1 MKVYLLRHGQDTL
14 NKRGGWSNEP
24 LTSSGVEQIKKAAH
38 LLVDVKFDALLSS
51 DLLRAVETAAILRS
65 ILSLDNVTYCRELRE
80 VNNGLLAG
88 MGNKIA
94 EERFPDLYWNTLKWD
109 EKYPEGESPKEFYER
124 IKQYWNR
131 IIKENDNERSIM
143 IVAHSGVFE
152 VIQNLVYGTEYSNKK
167 QRYKIKT
174 GEFVVIE
181 LNKYD

>member
-1 MKVYLLRHGQDTL
+1 
-14 NKRGGWSNEP
+14 
-24 LTSSGVEQIKKAAH
+24 
-38 LLVDVKFDALLSS
+38 
-51 DLLRAVETAAILRS
+51 
-65 ILSLDNVTYCRELRE
+65 
-80 VNNGLLAG
+80 

-109 EKYPEGESPKEFYER
+109 EKYPEGESPKEFYDR

>member
-1 MKVYLLRHGQDTL
+1 M
-14 NKRGGWSNEP
+14 
-24 LTSSGVEQIKKAAH
+24 
-38 LLVDVKFDALLSS
+38 
-51 DLLRAVETAAILRS
+51 LRAVETAAILRS
-65 ILSLDNVTYCRELRE
+65 ILNLDNVTYCRELRE